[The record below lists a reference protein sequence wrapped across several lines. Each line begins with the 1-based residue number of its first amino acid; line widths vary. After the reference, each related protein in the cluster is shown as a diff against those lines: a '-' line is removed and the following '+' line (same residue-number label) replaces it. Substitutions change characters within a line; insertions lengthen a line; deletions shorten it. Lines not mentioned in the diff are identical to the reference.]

1 MPLSLTRRSVLVAA
15 LALSL
20 GVAASAA
27 ELRVMTSGTF
37 TGAYLALIPSC
48 ATARGDTVVT
58 VTTSMG
64 TGDASIPSRLQRRE
78 PADVVIVDRDALN
91 NLISQGAVRP
101 GSRVDL
107 ARSAIGMAVRAG
119 TPKPEISTADG
130 FRRTLLA
137 AASVAYSASVSG
149 DYLSSELFERLGVAS
164 EVRPKSRRIVGER
177 VGAVVARGDAEI
189 GFQQISELLPIK
201 GIEYV
206 GALPP
211 ELQKMTVVSAGL
223 AAGTALPEQATAFI
237 GCLASR
243 EAAAFIARSGLEP
256 RHEVAELRPEFR
268 ALARLGPFF
277 EK

>member
-37 TGAYLALIPSC
+37 TGAYLALIPTC
-48 ATARGDTVVT
+48 AAARGDTVVT

-64 TGDASIPSRLQRRE
+64 VGDASIPSRLQRRE

-107 ARSAIGMAVRAG
+107 ARSAIGVAVRAG
-119 TPKPEISTADG
+119 TPK
-130 FRRTLLA
+130 
-137 AASVAYSASVSG
+137 
-149 DYLSSELFERLGVAS
+149 
-164 EVRPKSRRIVGER
+164 
-177 VGAVVARGDAEI
+177 RGDAEI
-189 GFQQISELLPIK
+189 GFQQISELLPIA

-211 ELQKMTVVSAGL
+211 ELQKVTVVSAGL
-223 AAGTALPEQATAFI
+223 AAGTTLPEQAAAFI

-243 EAAAFIARSGLEP
+243 EAAAFVARSGLEP

-268 ALARLGPFF
+268 ALARIGPFF